1 MLGAALLVFG
11 FSGPCPL
18 GEARR
23 AQLHLHTTVGGQ
35 ADREE
40 ARGEGGPRPGLLS
53 ERDSATDEPKKP
65 NPACPSPGLAACMPL
80 CMATGGVVPAP
91 VLINKQFMWGKKKK
105 RITCR

>member
-11 FSGPCPL
+11 FSAPCPL

-23 AQLHLHTTVGGQ
+23 AQLHLHTAVGGQ

-65 NPACPSPGLAACMPL
+65 NLACPSPGLALACRSAWLLEGLSPHQ
-80 CMATGGVVPAP
+80 C
-91 VLINKQFMWGKKKK
+91 
-105 RITCR
+105 